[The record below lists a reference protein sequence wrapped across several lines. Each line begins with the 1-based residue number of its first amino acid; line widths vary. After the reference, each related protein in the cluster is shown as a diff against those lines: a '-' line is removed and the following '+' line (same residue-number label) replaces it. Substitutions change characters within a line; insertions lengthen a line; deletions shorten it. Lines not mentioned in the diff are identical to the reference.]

1 MGRRE
6 GWDTSTSL
14 ELEHFLFCC
23 SLPATITPESS
34 RGERA
39 VRERERRCAG
49 AAPPRR
55 PEGDPEGEP
64 PSGAE
69 CVHMRVSRILT
80 ELSEHAAQG
89 AASRAAVEPED
100 KRLGGGVRGALV
112 VPVEEVLV
120 TGRMWGEV
128 CLGGCEW
135 GGGGDWLGDVRGE
148 GGEHE
153 PCKTERGER
162 GERRRA
168 LNVGACHSTVEQV
181 QGEAGARGMSS

>member
-1 MGRRE
+1 
-6 GWDTSTSL
+6 
-14 ELEHFLFCC
+14 
-23 SLPATITPESS
+23 
-34 RGERA
+34 
-39 VRERERRCAG
+39 
-49 AAPPRR
+49 
-55 PEGDPEGEP
+55 
-64 PSGAE
+64 
-69 CVHMRVSRILT
+69 MRVSRILT

-120 TGRMWGEV
+120 TERMWGARGVLVGSERD
-128 CLGGCEW
+128 
-135 GGGGDWLGDVRGE
+135 GGGDWLGDVRGE

-181 QGEAGARGMSS
+181 QGEAGARGMCS